1 MYQIGNYRHFM
12 LHIMYMHNNI
22 MLLIYCLSKAN
33 FEGNLRGCRNV
44 PERVEYVRPKSDLG
58 SPLKGRDQ

>member
-1 MYQIGNYRHFM
+1 M